1 MSEFSCAESTT
12 EGHNSEATKDGTDHH
27 EFNLAQQDDA
37 ITEEKAEHISQ
48 MEKLQSSESYG
59 RQINRCRKDTD
70 THLESIRSEVDSA
83 ILEEMKRAK
92 GREQEED
99 AKIDQEID
107 EKNQKLEE
115 KIGSITCI
123 IGKNFRIRKVNEEI
137 RKNNEDRELRQKH
150 NHANTEIIQEAIAN
164 RQLELHADIEAI
176 AEEIER
182 KICELGKSWQ
192 DDTKTTMGTIR
203 NLGELPA
210 DGENVKDGQLVGV
223 SGNAAPQEPLDENGV
238 DYIIRTVSRLKF
250 MTAIGRKKYGRIDGY
265 DGEWSLVD
273 TISIT
278 NQMAEPSIVGCVDDS
293 VIIVERTDNGD
304 PNTYAL
310 DVQNKHNQRVVTG
323 DCSSLVSCAL
333 LSDDKIVCGN
343 YCDIAEDFKGESLT
357 GLISVYD
364 RQWKLIKNDFII
376 PRDGA
381 RWGTSVDIAVD
392 QNGMIIAGEGIRP
405 IKIYVINPAD
415 GKINRTIGVTA
426 KDVMMRGVLSSGHI
440 IAHSWVAFQ
449 KVLKIDHNGPQ
460 REISLG
466 EFHRHDDIRNICI
479 DPLTDSL
486 YVVSSDDL
494 YSWGKIDQ
502 VMIDSDMTK
511 RRVGSYRLSDRL
523 SQEDRKRY
531 LRGSSVVMTSTGK
544 IVACNGDNI
553 IVFKKLFKL

>member
-1 MSEFSCAESTT
+1 M
-12 EGHNSEATKDGTDHH
+12 
-27 EFNLAQQDDA
+27 QDDA
-37 ITEEKAEHISQ
+37 IIAEKADHISQ
-48 MEKLQSSESYG
+48 MEKLQSSGSYG
-59 RQINRCRKDTD
+59 RQINRCRKDTAA
-70 THLESIRSEVDSA
+70 HLEAIRSEVDSA
-83 ILEEMKRAK
+83 ILEEMKGAK

-115 KIGSITCI
+115 KIGSITCM
-123 IGKNFRIRKVNEEI
+123 IGKNFRIRNVNEEI
-137 RKNNEDRELRQKH
+137 RKNNEDKELRQKH
-150 NHANTEIIQEAIAN
+150 NHGNTEIIQEAIAN

-182 KICELGKSWQ
+182 KICELGEMWQ
-192 DDTKTTMGTIR
+192 DNTKTTMGTVR

-210 DGENVKDGQLVGV
+210 DGENVTDGQLVGA
-223 SGNAAPQEPLDENGV
+223 SGNDAPEEPLDEKWV

-250 MTAIGRKKYGRIDGY
+250 MMAIGRKKYGRIDGY
-265 DGEWSLVD
+265 DGEWSLFD
-273 TISIT
+273 TISVT
-278 NQMAEPSIVGCVDDS
+278 NQMTKPSIVGCIDDS
-293 VIIVERTDNGD
+293 VIIVDRTEGGD
-304 PNTYAL
+304 WHKYAL
-310 DVQNKHNQRVVTG
+310 DVQNKHKQRVVTG

-381 RWGTSVDIAVD
+381 RWGTSVDIAVN
-392 QNGMIIAGEGIRP
+392 QNGMIIAGEGI
-405 IKIYVINPAD
+405 KIYVINPSD

-426 KDVMMRGVLSSGHI
+426 KDVMMRGLLSSGHI
-440 IAHSWVAFQ
+440 IAHSYVAFQ
-449 KVLKIDHNGPQ
+449 KVLKIDQRGPQ
-460 REISLG
+460 TEISLG

-479 DPLTDSL
+479 DPLTDAL

-494 YSWGKIDQ
+494 YAWGKIDQ
-502 VMIDSDMTK
+502 VMIDNDMNK

-523 SQEDRKRY
+523 SQETRKYY
-531 LRGSSVVMTSTGK
+531 LRSSSIVMMSSGK
-544 IVACNGDNI
+544 IVACNGDDI
-553 IVFKKLFKL
+553 LVFKKLFKL